1 MGNRNSIVIQEQ
13 DAYGVDA
20 NPLYLYSHWHGQE
33 LDQVVATALNRGR
46 SRRNDS
52 AYLTRIIVSDLLR
65 EDLDGTTGF
74 GISQIPQD
82 HDDSNHMIFI
92 NFRTHGLEIRR
103 NNQTYTLE
111 EFVAEFSDIAKEAIR

>member
-13 DAYGVDA
+13 DSYGVNT

-33 LDQVVATALNRGR
+33 LDQVVATALHRGK

-52 AYLTRIIVSDLLR
+52 AYLTRIIISDLLR
-65 EDLDGTTGF
+65 DDIDGTTGF

-82 HDDSNHMIFI
+82 HDDPNHMIFI
-92 NFRTHGLEIRR
+92 NFKIHGLEIRR
-103 NNQTYTLE
+103 AGLEYTLE
-111 EFVAEFSDIAKEAIR
+111 GFVQEFSNIAEEAI